1 MFPFQKHHITQTMCP
16 YPENKSSLQKKP
28 EIENHWIFCHLK
40 VRLSVEIELKLKFLL
55 IYIFNDR
62 MKQDCPLSAAQKLFV
77 ELWSFP
83 AIKYEDDFA
92 ESGGGD
98 EFQREFK
105 LAW

>member
-1 MFPFQKHHITQTMCP
+1 MCP
-16 YPENKSSLQKKP
+16 YPENKSSLQKKKP

-98 EFQREFK
+98 EFQREYK